1 MSSMEE
7 QLPSGILLFFALS
20 FLLTAPFVFF
30 SGGEGSNP
38 LSVVLG
44 IAFVVLGGA
53 FIWLV
58 EYSADEQEAK
68 LPNAT
73 AYAVVE
79 TTMEGTAEETT
90 STPERS
96 GRTQAERISYT
107 NYCIEKQFA
116 DATQGMDQQQAID
129 YQTGIISESVAR
141 GVDPRTV
148 LSERGFPC

>member
-1 MSSMEE
+1 MEE

-20 FLLTAPFVFF
+20 FFLTAVFVFF

-44 IAFVVLGGA
+44 IAFVVLGGI
-53 FIWLV
+53 FVWLV
-58 EYSADEQEAK
+58 GYGSNEQAAK
-68 LPNAT
+68 LPQ
-73 AYAVVE
+73 
-79 TTMEGTAEETT
+79 TMESTAQETT
-90 STPERS
+90 SAPVRS
-96 GRTQAERISYT
+96 GQTQTKSISYA

-116 DATQGMDQQQAID
+116 EATQGMDQQQAID
-129 YQTGIISESVAR
+129 YETGVINESVVR

>member
-1 MSSMEE
+1 MEE

-20 FLLTAPFVFF
+20 FFLTAVFVFF

-44 IAFVVLGGA
+44 IAFVVLGGI
-53 FIWLV
+53 FVWLV
-58 EYSADEQEAK
+58 GYGSNEQAAK
-68 LPNAT
+68 LPQAT
-73 AYAVVE
+73 AHATAE
-79 TTMEGTAEETT
+79 PTMESTAQETT
-90 STPERS
+90 SAPVRS
-96 GRTQAERISYT
+96 GQTQTKSISYA

-116 DATQGMDQQQAID
+116 EATQGMDQQQAID
-129 YQTGIISESVAR
+129 YETGVINESVVR